1 MIDCAMWL
9 LHNIGMSKPASIYSN
24 TSRQRVIEAGGTRL
38 SGILQPEPAAALA
51 RLLASG
57 QHGSNKMAVIAAA
70 LLALDAGLKPW
81 PGASG
86 AAAE

>member
-1 MIDCAMWL
+1 MIDCATWL
-9 LHNIGMSKPASIYSN
+9 LHNVVMPKKTSIYSN

-70 LLALDAGLKPW
+70 LLRLEAELH
-81 PGASG
+81 ASG
-86 AAAE
+86 R

>member
-9 LHNIGMSKPASIYSN
+9 LHNVVMPKKTSIYSN

-70 LLALDAGLKPW
+70 LLRLEAELN
-81 PGASG
+81 ASG
-86 AAAE
+86 Q